1 MTLKKNYYIWSNLF
15 IYWALI
21 AIRIKAQDNQH
32 DRGIGVR
39 QAIPRFALFTANPA
53 IVSPTTNNIPQNLQ
67 VPSNK
72 TDQPNPTEWLTWY
85 HVHHFLKQLNHI
97 FGGSIKS
104 PWRWHV
110 ALVPRHI
117 IE

>member
-1 MTLKKNYYIWSNLF
+1 M
-15 IYWALI
+15 

-53 IVSPTTNNIPQNLQ
+53 IVLPTTNNIPQNLQ

-85 HVHHFLKQLNHI
+85 HVHHLV
-97 FGGSIKS
+97 
-104 PWRWHV
+104 V
-110 ALVPRHI
+110 ALSHHGGGMLLWCLDI
-117 IE
+117 

>member
-1 MTLKKNYYIWSNLF
+1 MTLKKHYYIWSNLF

-53 IVSPTTNNIPQNLQ
+53 IVRQQQTT
-67 VPSNK
+67 
-72 TDQPNPTEWLTWY
+72 
-85 HVHHFLKQLNHI
+85 FLKTCKYLQIKQISQIQLN
-97 FGGSIKS
+97 G
-104 PWRWHV
+104 
-110 ALVPRHI
+110 
-117 IE
+117 

>member
-53 IVSPTTNNIPQNLQ
+53 IVLPTT
-67 VPSNK
+67 
-72 TDQPNPTEWLTWY
+72 T
-85 HVHHFLKQLNHI
+85 FLKTCKYLQIKQISQIQLN
-97 FGGSIKS
+97 G
-104 PWRWHV
+104 
-110 ALVPRHI
+110 
-117 IE
+117 